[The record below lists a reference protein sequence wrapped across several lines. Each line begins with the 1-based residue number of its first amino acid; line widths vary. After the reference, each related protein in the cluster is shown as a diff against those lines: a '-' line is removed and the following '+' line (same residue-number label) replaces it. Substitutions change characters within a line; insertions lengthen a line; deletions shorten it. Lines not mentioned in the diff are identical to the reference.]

1 MHLKCSLA
9 IRLVTFAYAIFFAVT
24 LAHAQSLVGVQSRKT
39 HPGAGTFDLPVNT
52 SQGVGGSVTVDPRAI
67 GPGHIVVFQFD
78 APVSSVASVA
88 ALDSIGAPIGT
99 AVSSFAG
106 SEVTVTLTGI
116 PDNTRVTVQLTG
128 VNGALNVSA
137 SIGFLNGDVNNTRS
151 VNASDISAVKSRS
164 GQSTTASNFMFD
176 VNASGTISATDI
188 LAVKAR
194 SGLTLPDAGQGS
206 LLVNVSGSGTGSVS
220 SMPAGITCPSAC
232 AINLALNS
240 SITLTATPGPLSTFA
255 GWTGACNGSMPS
267 TSIMLTSNMTC
278 TATFALNSYAVTPSS
293 GSNGS
298 ISPAV
303 VQQVS
308 HGSTTAFTVTP
319 NAGFSA
325 NVSGTCGGAL
335 LGGVYTTNAITAA
348 CTVVVSFVPIFV
360 VTPSASANGF
370 ISPSTPQSLAQGATT
385 TFTVT
390 PNANH
395 TANVTGTCGGSL
407 TGNTF
412 TTNPVNSSCTVD
424 ASFVRT
430 TFQVTPTAGSN
441 GSISPST
448 VQTVNSGT
456 SVVFIVTPLAG
467 YAAVVGGTC
476 GGTLIGNTYT
486 TNPVT
491 GLCAVTATFVAN
503 TAKYVSTTGNDSTG
517 DGTISKPWKTIGKGI
532 ATMAGGDTLIVR
544 NGVYTGTANFIT
556 GVKSGT
562 ASRYTVIMAESPM
575 DVRIQSTTQLSYY
588 GNMLSLDGN
597 YIKVDGFIFDMAGT
611 VYPEYNGF
619 IGGNYNKIMRSIFK
633 RSGDIDQYGGL
644 LFIEGNDNLIEDVAG
659 VGACRYCFAQGGPS
673 SATQR
678 TIWRRLVGR
687 IDYSNSNQPKATF
700 NSYGNDN
707 TTEMRDHLYQNVIA
721 IDGQRPGNFGG
732 EEKYGGFYTPK
743 RATNVR
749 IFGSIVLNEAVG
761 YYGMFLREFNSVNAA
776 NHSVIWNL
784 PGSLSFAG
792 SLKAD
797 NASNMTIGGTIPGS
811 AAPDTISPVTSS
823 LINPAVKPANLL
835 NNTPGAVILK
845 RWGVS
850 GTRWGEVGYDQLTS
864 EDLWPWPYQDKIK
877 SVFREANPPPSGNS
891 PATNDTLRGFAAS
904 GTGLYGGPITLTSYI
919 WEFLGTPC
927 PATACP

>member
-1 MHLKCSLA
+1 MKCRSLYGLA
-9 IRLVTFAYAIFFAVT
+9 CFLCAMFFAGT
-24 LAHAQSLVGVQSRKT
+24 LVHAQSLLAVQSRKMHT
-39 HPGAGTFDLPVNT
+39 GIGSFDIQVDTL
-52 SQGVGGSVTVDPRAI
+52 QGVAGNVTVDPRVA
-67 GPGHIVVFQFD
+67 GTGHTVVFQFD
-78 APVSSVASVA
+78 VPIVSLTSAS

-99 AVSSFAG
+99 VASSFSG
-106 SEVTVTLTGI
+106 SEVSVNLTGI
-116 PDNTRVTVQLTG
+116 PDNTRLTVQLFG
-128 VNGALNVSA
+128 VNGAVNVSA
-137 SIGFLNGDVNNTRS
+137 SMGFLNGDVNNTRS

-164 GQSTTASNFMFD
+164 GQTTGPTNFMFD
-176 VNASGTISATDI
+176 VNSSGTISATDI

-194 SGLTLPDAGQGS
+194 SGLTLPNAGQGT
-206 LLVNVSGSGTGSVS
+206 LVVNISGTGAGSVS
-220 SMPAGITCPSAC
+220 SMPAGISCPSAC
-232 AINLALNS
+232 LLYNGLGSTNTLTAVAGAFSTFSGWSGACSGVMLS
-240 SITLTATPGPLSTFA
+240 STITLTSNLS
-255 GWTGACNGSMPS
+255 
-267 TSIMLTSNMTC
+267 C
-278 TATFALNSYAVTPSS
+278 TATFSLNNYAVSPSA
-293 GSNGS
+293 GANGT
-298 ISPAV
+298 ISPSTI
-303 VQQVS
+303 QQVS
-308 HGSTTAFTVTP
+308 HGSTATFNLTP
-319 NAGFSA
+319 NAGFA
-325 NVSGTCGGAL
+325 VSVTGTCGGSL
-335 LGGVYTTNAITAA
+335 VGTTYTTNSITGA
-348 CTVVVSFVPIFV
+348 CTVVASFPPIFT
-360 VTPSASANGF
+360 VTPSTSANGT
-370 ISPSTPQSLAQGATT
+370 ISPLTPQSVAQGATT

-395 TANVTGTCGGSL
+395 TGSVSGTCGGSL
-407 TGNTF
+407 VGNTF
-412 TTNPVNSSCTVD
+412 TTNPINASCTVD
-424 ASFVRT
+424 ASFART
-430 TFQVTPTAGSN
+430 TFQVTPTAGTN
-441 GSISPST
+441 GTISPST

-456 SVVFIVTPLAG
+456 SAVFTVTPSAG
-467 YAAVVGGTC
+467 YSAVVGGTC
-476 GGTLIGNTYT
+476 GGTLTGNTYT

-503 TAKYVSTTGNDSTG
+503 TAKYVSLSGNDTTG

-575 DVRIQSTTQLSYY
+575 DVRIQSTTALSYY

-597 YIKVDGFIFDMAGT
+597 YIKVDGFIFDMSGT

-659 VGACRYCFAQGGPS
+659 VGACRYCFAQGGPA

-721 IDGQRPGNFGG
+721 LDGQRPGNFGG

-761 YYGMFLREFNSVNAA
+761 YYGMFLREFNSVNSV
-776 NHSVIWNL
+776 NNSVIWNL

-792 SLKAD
+792 SIKVD
-797 NASNMTIGGTIPGS
+797 NATNLTIGGTIPGG
-811 AAPDTISPVTSS
+811 AAPDSITPVTGS
-823 LINPAVKPANLL
+823 LINPAVTPVNLL

-850 GTRWGEVGYDQLTS
+850 GTRWGEAGYDQLTT

-891 PATNDTLRGFAAS
+891 PATNDTLRGFAAN
-904 GTGLYGGPITLTSYI
+904 GTGLYGGAITLTSYI
-919 WEFLGTPC
+919 WEYLGTPC
-927 PATACP
+927 PASACP

>member
-1 MHLKCSLA
+1 MHLKCGLA
-9 IRLVTFAYAIFFAVT
+9 FRLAAFAYATLFAVT
-24 LAHAQSLVGVQSRKT
+24 LTHAQSLVGVQSRKT
-39 HPGAGTFDLPVNT
+39 HTGAGTFDLPVNT

-78 APVSSVASVA
+78 VPVSSLASAA

-99 AVSSFAG
+99 ATSSFAG

-206 LLVNVSGSGTGSVS
+206 LLVNVSGTGTGSVS
-220 SMPAGITCPSAC
+220 SMPTGVTCPSAC
-232 AINLALNS
+232 TINLALNS
-240 SITLTATPGPLSTFA
+240 PITLTATPGALSTFA
-255 GWTGACNGSMPS
+255 GWTGACSGATSS
-267 TSIMLTSNMTC
+267 TSITLTSNMTC
-278 TATFALNSYAVTPSS
+278 TATFSLNSYAVTPSS

-298 ISPAV
+298 ISPATA
-303 VQQVS
+303 QQVS
-308 HGSTTAFTVTP
+308 HGATTAFNVTP
-319 NAGFSA
+319 NAGFA
-325 NVSGTCGGAL
+325 AIVSGTCGGAL
-335 LGGVYTTNAITAA
+335 SGGVYTTNAIVGA
-348 CTVVVSFVPIFV
+348 CTVVVSFVPIFT
-360 VTPSASANGF
+360 VTPSASANGS

-395 TANVTGTCGGSL
+395 TASVTGTCGGSL

-424 ASFVRT
+424 ATFVRT

-456 SVVFIVTPLAG
+456 SVVFIVTPSAG

-476 GGTLIGNTYT
+476 GGTLVGNTYT

-556 GVKSGT
+556 GVKNGT

-797 NASNMTIGGTIPGS
+797 NASNMTIGGTIPGG
-811 AAPDTISPVTSS
+811 AAPDTISPVTGS

-850 GTRWGEVGYDQLTS
+850 GTRWGETGYDQLTS

-927 PATACP
+927 PASACP